1 MEGLPGRCRTLS
13 MIRYRI
19 SPEVIALI
27 LRTQE
32 ERRYGRFEWAR
43 ISNVITRSTLPW
55 RLSWKLSHCRSS

>member
-32 ERRYGRFEWAR
+32 ERRYGRFE
-43 ISNVITRSTLPW
+43 
-55 RLSWKLSHCRSS
+55 